1 MNPLNITVL
10 TLIILIE
17 LVIVL
22 SALKIR
28 NDSIQGNIFGT
39 RVAEIIWTLLP
50 ILLIAVLVVFS
61 YDSLESK

>member
-17 LVIVL
+17 LAIVI

-28 NDSIQGNIFGT
+28 NNSVRGNIFGT

-50 ILLIAVLVVFS
+50 VLLIAVLVVFS